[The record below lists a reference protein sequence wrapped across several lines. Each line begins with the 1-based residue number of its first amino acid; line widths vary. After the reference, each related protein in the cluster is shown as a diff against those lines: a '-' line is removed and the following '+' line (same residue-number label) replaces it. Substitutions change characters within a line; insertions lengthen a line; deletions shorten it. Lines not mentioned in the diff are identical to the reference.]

1 MKAKQSVTAS
11 KHTLEFLRQAG
22 RLGGLAAGERM
33 SQAERSQRAARAANA
48 RWGKNTKGNK

>member
-1 MKAKQSVTAS
+1 MKAKQSITAS

-22 RLGGLAAGERM
+22 RLGGLTAGERM
-33 SQAERSQRAARAANA
+33 SQAERSQRASLAARA